1 MKPTVVII
9 SIVHWHF
16 TWQSQHNIAT
26 GLAERGYRV
35 RFVEPL
41 PKRWPKA
48 NEIGR
53 VWGRLVGNS
62 EAAGSCYQPLAP
74 GVELVSPRLLPDTG
88 RIAQYI
94 NRRYFVP
101 GIARHILDIDGVAED
116 PLIVI
121 NYLPTSASLALMR
134 ALEPDAAFYHCVN
147 DWTHDPYLNGD
158 YEAELAGA
166 ADMVWA
172 DSSLNYRRTS
182 SMNDNVIH
190 LSKGVDSEL
199 FARARKEPSP
209 PPQQPLC
216 AYFGSI
222 RGNTDID
229 LLRKVSHQYRLRV
242 IGPMSES
249 LVGFSPTTELV
260 GAVRHDRVPDLLR
273 DADVLLLPYLR
284 TPFNEGL
291 MPAKLFECL
300 ATGKPAVVS
309 GLESLGEFDKLFY
322 ICDSHDTF
330 LNTITESLH
339 EPPELRSAR
348 IECAEENSYSR
359 RISEIEGYFNQT
371 LEQNSPDILH
381 AMS

>member
-1 MKPTVVII
+1 MKTTVVII

-16 TWQSQHNIAT
+16 TWQSQHNIAS

-48 NEIGR
+48 GEIGR

-62 EAAGSCYQPLAP
+62 EAAGSCFQPLTP
-74 GVELVSPRLLPDTG
+74 GVELVSPRLLPDAG
-88 RIAQYI
+88 RLAQYI
-94 NRRYFVP
+94 NRRFFVP
-101 GIARHILDIDGVAED
+101 GIARDILNIDRDADE
-116 PLIVI
+116 PLVVI

-134 ALEPDAAFYHCVN
+134 ALRPDAAFYHCVN
-147 DWTHDPYLNGD
+147 DWTHDPYLT
-158 YEAELAGA
+158 EEFETELAGA
-166 ADMVWA
+166 VDMVWA
-172 DSSLNYRRTS
+172 DSGLNYRRTS
-182 SMNDNVIH
+182 AMNDNVIQ
-190 LSKGVDSEL
+190 LSKGVDSGL
-199 FARARKEPSP
+199 FARAIKEPGP
-209 PPQQPLC
+209 PPKQPLC

-249 LVGFSPTTELV
+249 LEGFSPTTELV
-260 GAVRHDRVPDLLR
+260 GAVRHEQVPELLHN
-273 DADVLLLPYLR
+273 ADVLLLPYLR
-284 TPFNEGL
+284 TAFNEGL

-309 GLESLGEFDKLFY
+309 GLESLGEFDHLFY
-322 ICDSHDTF
+322 ICDSHDSF
-330 LNTITESLH
+330 LRTITDSLS
-339 EPPELRSAR
+339 EPPEIRQAR

-359 RISEIEGYFNQT
+359 RIDEIESYFNQV
-371 LEQNSPDILH
+371 LERSSFDKLSTIP
-381 AMS
+381 

>member
-1 MKPTVVII
+1 MKATVVII

-16 TWQSQHNIAT
+16 TWQSQHNIAS

-48 NEIGR
+48 GEIGR
-53 VWGRLVGNS
+53 VWGRLSGNS
-62 EAAGSCYQPLAP
+62 EAAGSCYQPLTP

-88 RIAQYI
+88 RLAQHI

-101 GIARHILDIDGVAED
+101 GIARDILNIDRHGDE

-134 ALEPDAAFYHCVN
+134 ALNPDAAFYHCVN
-147 DWTHDPYLNGD
+147 DWTHDPYLT
-158 YEAELAGA
+158 EEFETELAGA
-166 ADMVWA
+166 VDMVWA

-182 SMNDNVIH
+182 AMNDNVIQ
-190 LSKGVDSEL
+190 LSKGVDSTL
-199 FARARKEPSP
+199 FARARKEPGH

-229 LLRKVSHQYRLRV
+229 LLRKVSHQFRLRV

-249 LVGFSPTTELV
+249 LEGFSPDTELV
-260 GAVRHDRVPDLLR
+260 GAVRHDMVPDLLR
-273 DADVLLLPYLR
+273 DADVSLLPYLP
-284 TPFNEGL
+284 TAFNEGL

-300 ATGKPAVVS
+300 ATGKPAIVS
-309 GLESLGEFDKLFY
+309 GLESLGEFDHLFY
-322 ICDSHDTF
+322 IRDSHESF
-330 LNTITESLH
+330 LSTITDSLH
-339 EPPELRSAR
+339 EPPQLSQAR
-348 IECAEENSYSR
+348 IACAEENSYSR
-359 RISEIEGYFNQT
+359 RIDEIEGYFNQV
-371 LEQNSPDILH
+371 LERSSPEKL
-381 AMS
+381 ATMS